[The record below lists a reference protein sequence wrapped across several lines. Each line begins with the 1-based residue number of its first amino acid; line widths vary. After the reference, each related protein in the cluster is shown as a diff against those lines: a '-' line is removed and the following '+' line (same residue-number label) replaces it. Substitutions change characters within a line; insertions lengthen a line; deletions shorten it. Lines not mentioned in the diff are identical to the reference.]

1 MSLDRSHSKLIIV
14 IVQKGSASKIVQAAK
29 KVGTSGGTILFA
41 RGTAE
46 KRIYESLLGID
57 FEPEKEV
64 ILIITP
70 DSLQEEVLA
79 AITKESQ
86 LDKPGKGIGFVL
98 DLSKV
103 RGVARLLE
111 VL

>member
-1 MSLDRSHSKLIIV
+1 MSPGKVHKLIV
-14 IVQKGSASKIVQAAK
+14 VVVKKGLATKLVSAAK
-29 KVGTSGGTILFA
+29 KAGAEGGTILFA

-46 KRIYESLLGID
+46 KHVYENILGID

-64 ILIITP
+64 ILVVVP
-70 DSLQEEVLA
+70 DTQQDAVLE
-79 AITKESQ
+79 AISIAGQ

-103 RGVARLLE
+103 HGVARLLG